1 MKKSKKNIKIFFILS
16 IVTGMLFLL
25 IFNSSTMPNH
35 VQNGVLCFLIGF
47 SMVWLFYL
55 SIWFITNGFSKTA
68 FPKQSEKIIS
78 WIKINFKSDMPPYQ
92 EKTLVEIAG
101 TIIMILV
108 GLCLATLTLLII
120 SSLMYTIGKTLW

>member
-1 MKKSKKNIKIFFILS
+1 
-16 IVTGMLFLL
+16 
-25 IFNSSTMPNH
+25 
-35 VQNGVLCFLIGF
+35 
-47 SMVWLFYL
+47 MVWLFYL